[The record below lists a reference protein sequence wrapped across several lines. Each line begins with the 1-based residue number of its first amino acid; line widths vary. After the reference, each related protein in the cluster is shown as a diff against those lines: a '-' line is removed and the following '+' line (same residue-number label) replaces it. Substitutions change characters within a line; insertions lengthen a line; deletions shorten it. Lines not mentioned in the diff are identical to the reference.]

1 MTPDEPSVSPSDEET
16 PGPVSTAVCL
26 GERAYNPDSAPYA
39 GKGPHP
45 MTIIHH
51 EAEESCPSGATDS
64 GSPQIAQAVNDDAV
78 AAKLRSLYE
87 EPARKT

>member
-1 MTPDEPSVSPSDEET
+1 
-16 PGPVSTAVCL
+16 
-26 GERAYNPDSAPYA
+26 
-39 GKGPHP
+39 

-51 EAEESCPSGATDS
+51 EAEESCPSGVTDS